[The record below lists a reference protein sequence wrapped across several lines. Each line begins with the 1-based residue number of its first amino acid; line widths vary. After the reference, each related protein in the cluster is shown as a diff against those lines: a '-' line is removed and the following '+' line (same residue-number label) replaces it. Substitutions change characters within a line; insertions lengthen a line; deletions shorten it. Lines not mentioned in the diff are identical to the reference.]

1 MLAFEIPSLPVLIL
15 LFVTGIVGGVINA
28 IAGGSTFITFPI
40 FIATGLPPFIAN
52 ASNFVALLPGN
63 AMALIPLRKELVSA
77 CKRYPLI
84 IILSLVAGVCGSLA
98 LLAGP
103 SIFAGLVPWML
114 LLATTLYALTEP
126 AMRFARKRFPNPS
139 PALRRCA
146 PILLAV
152 ATCFVAFY
160 CGYFGAG
167 VGFLFLSLLT
177 IAGIDNMVTRQAV
190 KNLSLAFIGVIS
202 VSLYAYAGII
212 AWPQAITT
220 FAGAVIGGLCGGTI
234 IQRVNAKILHY
245 VILTIG
251 VVLTAGFFLFPPS

>member
-1 MLAFEIPSLPVLIL
+1 MLVFEIPSLPILIL
-15 LFVTGIVGGVINA
+15 LFVTGIIGGIINA

-77 CKRYPLI
+77 CKQYPLI
-84 IILSLVAGVCGSLA
+84 IILSLVAGVSGSLA

-103 SIFAGLVPWML
+103 SIFANLVPWML

-126 AMRFARKRFPNPS
+126 AMRLAQKHFPNPS
-139 PALRRCA
+139 PELRKCA
-146 PILLAV
+146 PILLAI
-152 ATCFVAFY
+152 ATCVVAFY

-177 IAGIDNMVTRQAV
+177 VAGIDNMVTRQAV
-190 KNLSLAFIGVIS
+190 KNLSLAFIGFIS
-202 VSLYAYAGII
+202 VALYAYAGII
-212 AWPQAITT
+212 AWPQAIST
-220 FAGAVIGGLCGGTI
+220 FSGAVIGGLCGGTI
-234 IQRVNAKILHY
+234 IQRVNAKLLHY
-245 VILTIG
+245 VILIIG
-251 VVLTAGFFLFPPS
+251 VVLTTGFFSFPPS

>member
-1 MLAFEIPSLPVLIL
+1 
-15 LFVTGIVGGVINA
+15 
-28 IAGGSTFITFPI
+28 
-40 FIATGLPPFIAN
+40 
-52 ASNFVALLPGN
+52 
-63 AMALIPLRKELVSA
+63 
-77 CKRYPLI
+77 
-84 IILSLVAGVCGSLA
+84 
-98 LLAGP
+98 
-103 SIFAGLVPWML
+103 ML

-126 AMRFARKRFPNPS
+126 AIRLARKHFPNPS
-139 PALRRCA
+139 PTLRRCA

-152 ATCFVAFY
+152 ATCVVAFY